1 MANMAQAREATATR
15 VRFICILLNGKERRS
30 NVALGYVDGTSAP
43 ALAWLAKLPTNPS
56 GCALWLI
63 YISTLETA
71 RGKWGVTASENSD
84 DRSGRR
90 PPNSGG
96 NMIYDHRTYTCR
108 PGTIQRQMQLYAE
121 HGWAVHRRHL
131 GEPLLFA
138 VTETGNVNSYVH
150 IWVFESAADREQ
162 KRARLQQDPE
172 WSSYLQKSA
181 EAGNLISQT
190 NMILKAAPFFAALAL
205 RS

>member
-1 MANMAQAREATATR
+1 
-15 VRFICILLNGKERRS
+15 
-30 NVALGYVDGTSAP
+30 
-43 ALAWLAKLPTNPS
+43 
-56 GCALWLI
+56 
-63 YISTLETA
+63 
-71 RGKWGVTASENSD
+71 
-84 DRSGRR
+84 
-90 PPNSGG
+90 
-96 NMIYDHRTYTCR
+96 MIYDHRTYTCR
-108 PGTIQRQMQLYAE
+108 PGTVQRQMQLYAE

-190 NMILKAAPFFAALAL
+190 NAILKPTPFFAGSAP